1 MKDESYLEISIVPLL
16 LDALLGAA
24 LMLESGPWGAAL
36 MHESAF
42 VIYY

>member
-24 LMLESGPWGAAL
+24 LMHESGPWGAAL